1 MPDRH
6 HTKFQNP
13 AEGRLTS
20 FVYFC
25 PFDINLR
32 RVGHEGPH
40 ADRLAADEL
49 LLDFLVNPIC
59 QEARRRER
67 GAEAEEGRVCGFM
80 ISGIKS
86 SSSTSRGKRGAP
98 QTAART
104 GTPPTIRSKRG
115 SREKDKVGTSPRRC
129 PIRYIVFLLFTTHLI
144 NLTCANTL
152 LEFGKHY
159 LLFSKGNLMNRRM
172 PKPWGELSFSPFMKF
187 DGV

>member
-86 SSSTSRGKRGAP
+86 SSSTSRGKRG
-98 QTAART
+98 RH
-104 GTPPTIRSKRG
+104 R
-115 SREKDKVGTSPRRC
+115 
-129 PIRYIVFLLFTTHLI
+129 L
-144 NLTCANTL
+144 L
-152 LEFGKHY
+152 LERGCHLPYAVRGALVKRTKWEPALEGVRFDKLFFFY
-159 LLFSKGNLMNRRM
+159 LLLT
-172 PKPWGELSFSPFMKF
+172 
-187 DGV
+187 